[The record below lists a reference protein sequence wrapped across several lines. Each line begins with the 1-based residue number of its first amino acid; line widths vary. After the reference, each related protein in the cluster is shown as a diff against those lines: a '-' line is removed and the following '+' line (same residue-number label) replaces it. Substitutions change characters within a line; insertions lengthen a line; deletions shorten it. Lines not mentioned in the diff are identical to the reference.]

1 MIRNFK
7 KRLKKISLRFSSI
20 EYEINTIKNISIDL
34 QKLTNQI
41 MSSSKSKK
49 SEIIRK
55 KKNILSKKLLLKDL
69 R

>member
-7 KRLKKISLRFSSI
+7 KRLKKTSLRFLSI
-20 EYEINTIKNISIDL
+20 KYKINIIKNISIDF
-34 QKLTNQI
+34 QQSTNSI

-55 KKNILSKKLLLKDL
+55 KENILLKKIII
-69 R
+69 